1 MKKKQNPFFRP
12 RAKSP
17 EPEEISQPK
26 PAEMSDQE
34 LEEGI
39 RNARRELLQ
48 AQHDALRERERARV
62 APSSGAPSGRPNLGS
77 IFKNSNR
84 RRFS

>member
-26 PAEMSDQE
+26 PAEMSDAE
-34 LEEGI
+34 LEEGL
-39 RNARRELLQ
+39 REARRELLQ
-48 AQHDALRERERARV
+48 AQHDALREREKARH
-62 APSSGAPSGRPNLGS
+62 APEGSERTERRNLNS
-77 IFKNSNR
+77 IFGKSNR